1 MTAEE
6 LTTIEDRFLERMKN
20 SASDY
25 SKYALMRD
33 ERIDKGLLS
42 LQNYEAESLAP
53 GGYLANGQISDF
65 IGEQNE
71 RRKTTSL
78 RLRNLT
84 SSEGGFPNLTEEL
97 FEFSRDTAL
106 GNLSTFDK
114 DIFDSAQAWYYT
126 LLYPGEDA
134 KGPDGKPI
142 LGPDGKPITNI
153 VNTESGRVNWD
164 AREQRLEMW
173 EEVMKERFP
182 SLNEARI
189 KSYRLRL
196 EEHQKKDAP
205 PITGLLMDMQDEI
218 GSSGYYDIRK
228 GILEERL
235 SKDPVLAEQQR
246 KKFEQW
252 EDAEPKMKGS
262 IEDSTPWMQAIV
274 NRYSSARLKFFVA
287 NRHIEPMLMVVSS
300 REMTPRASDSR
311 RIHNVLELV
320 RRGRHKIDD
329 MQGFLV
335 AVMNIRTSPEDIE
348 QYMRR

>member
-1 MTAEE
+1 
-6 LTTIEDRFLERMKN
+6 
-20 SASDY
+20 
-25 SKYALMRD
+25 
-33 ERIDKGLLS
+33 
-42 LQNYEAESLAP
+42 
-53 GGYLANGQISDF
+53 
-65 IGEQNE
+65 
-71 RRKTTSL
+71 
-78 RLRNLT
+78 
-84 SSEGGFPNLTEEL
+84 
-97 FEFSRDTAL
+97 
-106 GNLSTFDK
+106 
-114 DIFDSAQAWYYT
+114 
-126 LLYPGEDA
+126 
-134 KGPDGKPI
+134 
-142 LGPDGKPITNI
+142 
-153 VNTESGRVNWD
+153 
-164 AREQRLEMW
+164 
-173 EEVMKERFP
+173 
-182 SLNEARI
+182 
-189 KSYRLRL
+189 
-196 EEHQKKDAP
+196 
-205 PITGLLMDMQDEI
+205 LMDMQDEI